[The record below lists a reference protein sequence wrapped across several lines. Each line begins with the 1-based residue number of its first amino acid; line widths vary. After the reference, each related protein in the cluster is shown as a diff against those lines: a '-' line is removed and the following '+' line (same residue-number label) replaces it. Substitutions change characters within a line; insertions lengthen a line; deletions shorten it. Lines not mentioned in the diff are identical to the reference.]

1 MRIPA
6 TAWVAVTVATVVMA
20 AALGYGMTAGSL
32 RTEGGEI
39 MGMPWGVVTL
49 VEVYVGMTLFA
60 CWMFWREASR
70 VKAAAWLLAAIVLGN
85 IVSCAYV
92 LVALRGARGDARRF
106 WLGYRASKE
115 RMQ

>member
-1 MRIPA
+1 MRISA

-32 RTEGGEI
+32 RTEGGEM

-70 VKAAAWLLAAIVLGN
+70 VKAAAWLIAAMVL
-85 IVSCAYV
+85 
-92 LVALRGARGDARRF
+92 ALRGARGDARRF
-106 WLGYRASKE
+106 WLGYRASME